1 MKKYTVEMCYGL
13 NVSVEV
19 EAETREEAIKVAQQ
33 MVDEDKSGFADIY
46 DLEFEDVTYVSGDI
60 FEEEE

>member
-19 EAETREEAIKVAQQ
+19 EAKTREEAIKVAQQ

-60 FEEEE
+60 FEE

>member
-60 FEEEE
+60 FEE